1 MKVFG
6 IWAKSQAMECSLK
19 DQETIL
25 KDIGLMIKE
34 KAKEVISI
42 TVKIK
47 YLQENGQMISLNQ
60 EYILQLMILTSPF
73 NKENNII
80 INNTFIQ
87 SSLLLNLQ
95 ILLVFCKK
103 RWKKSRSVEHSIE
116 LGLFLWMN
124 SITKKNLMILLRS
137 FRQLLKKIKV

>member
-47 YLQENGQMISLNQ
+47 YL
-60 EYILQLMILTSPF
+60 
-73 NKENNII
+73 
-80 INNTFIQ
+80 
-87 SSLLLNLQ
+87 
-95 ILLVFCKK
+95 
-103 RWKKSRSVEHSIE
+103 
-116 LGLFLWMN
+116 
-124 SITKKNLMILLRS
+124 
-137 FRQLLKKIKV
+137 